1 MLIKTTVRWLK
12 MIGLISLKHM
22 PDLGIIQWIFLL
34 DVKWPLDR
42 NLRIQESTDQSWTTE
57 GNNISKQ
64 KLEKGAHCS
73 SLGLTWIQGNC
84 ATTAWTRYIYG
95 AATWSSHPNFLKI
108 QPLSSPKNTS
118 SAPSPAISGV
128 RRVAWLKQ
136 SDQKRRNSCPN
147 SQHISFPG
155 GFFFVTSGMLG
166 ALRRG
171 QGRSA
176 QPLEATEPN
185 TEPVGLGSSRLGRN
199 KWEWQ
204 SSGLLPAFTKVLNSP
219 WNEK

>member
-22 PDLGIIQWIFLL
+22 PDFGIIQWIFLL

-128 RRVAWLKQ
+128 RRVTWLKQ

-155 GFFFVTSGMLG
+155 GFFLWPRECWEPWG
-166 ALRRG
+166 
-171 QGRSA
+171 
-176 QPLEATEPN
+176 EARE
-185 TEPVGLGSSRLGRN
+185 
-199 KWEWQ
+199 
-204 SSGLLPAFTKVLNSP
+204 GLLSP
-219 WNEK
+219 WKPQNPTLSQWDLAAPDWGGINGNDSQVDCYQPSQKS